1 LQQKATAIRRKQ
13 HMDGMTAMETQSTA
27 GYFLSPQQSQL
38 WLLQQRADTPF
49 VSQLAIL
56 IEGPLDQSQLHTAL
70 RQAVARHEILRT
82 VYRRPAGMKTPFQI
96 ILEGAEASWTVA
108 SSPASANAANAADEV
123 LRVHAREPFDFE
135 QGPLL
140 RATLLECTPQ
150 QSVFVLTT
158 PTLCADSA
166 SLAILWSEILA
177 FYAGTSDSLN
187 SEPLRYVQ
195 FAQWQSELLE
205 STDEA
210 ATEGKTFWR
219 QRAESCEQQIEI
231 PYESKTSTGSTPSR
245 LEVPIDPETLQGI
258 QSLASGSNS
267 SVSDVLLA
275 AWQSLLFRIT
285 GKSRLAVGVNCPGR
299 EYEELGDAIGLIA
312 KVLPVH
318 ARFEGNPRFD
328 EIVAQAKS
336 AFADAVG
343 YQEYLD
349 LTEAFADDAA
359 IAFSYTSLPAPQR
372 ADDLSYSIL
381 RQENRLDSAKLRL
394 DCVENAGRLELQF
407 NFAPSRYRQS
417 DIEALSHFFVTLVTA
432 AIANPQQE
440 VARLAL
446 LSKAEIDTQIYDWNR
461 TESLYPHETIH
472 SLIEQQ
478 AEKTPDRLAVRFG
491 SEALTYT
498 DFNRRSNQLAHH
510 LRKLGVVPNALVGV
524 CLDRSAD
531 MMIAVLAILKA
542 GGAYVSVSGDHPKPR
557 LEQQLQG
564 VVALIT
570 EQKLASLLPDHFG
583 QGSAAPVLLL
593 DAEAQRWADEP
604 ATNLNGTAAPEDLA
618 YVIYT
623 SGSTGIPKGVGVRH
637 RNLVNYSW
645 SIAQLLHLAD
655 NANGLQFA
663 TVTTLGADLGNT
675 CIYPALISGGTLHV
689 VSYEIATD
697 AEQMARYQAQYPID
711 VLKIVPS
718 HLAALLHASISAEVL
733 PGRFLITGGETLT
746 KALVEEIQAR
756 APGCQIINHYGP
768 TETTVGSLVQP
779 LTGFDLE
786 HNRAA
791 TIPIG
796 RPLSN
801 TQVYVLDGLLQPV
814 PEGVTGDLYIS
825 GAGVSAGYLGQPK
838 LTEERFLPNPFVPDT
853 SMYRTGDLVR
863 QIPGAG
869 GVIEFLGRADDQ
881 VKIRGFRIELGEI
894 EGAILDHPDVKQSVV
909 LAREGDGSGQ
919 KALVAYVV
927 VAGGSQGIGED
938 LRQQLK
944 EQLPDYMIPSAIIL
958 LDRLPLT
965 PNGKIDR
972 KALPDPET
980 ASVRKPWVE
989 PSTPTERTIA
999 RIWEEVLHHKQVS
1012 SDDNFFEI
1020 GGHSLMATQVISRIR
1035 QQFSIEIALRTIF
1048 EVPVL
1053 KSLAQAVDAS
1063 KTSNAPAVGP
1073 IRRVARAAYQSS
1085 VSVSAK
1091 PPTS

>member
-1 LQQKATAIRRKQ
+1 
-13 HMDGMTAMETQSTA
+13 METQSTA

-38 WLLQQRADTPF
+38 WLLQQRAGTPF
-49 VSQLAIL
+49 VSQIAIL
-56 IEGPLDQSQLHTAL
+56 IDGPLDHSQLHTAL

-82 VYRRPAGMKTPFQI
+82 VFRRPAGMKTPFQI
-96 ILEGAEASWTVA
+96 ILEGSEATWTIA
-108 SSPASANAANAADEV
+108 SSADSANGPNVADEV
-123 LRVHAREPFDFE
+123 LRAHALEPFDFE

-140 RATLLECTPQ
+140 RATLIGCAPQ
-150 QSVFVLTT
+150 QSVFVLTV
-158 PTLCADSA
+158 PTLIADSA

-205 STDEA
+205 SADEA
-210 ATEGKTFWR
+210 ATEGKAAWR
-219 QRAESCEQQIEI
+219 QRAESREQQVEI
-231 PYESKTSTGSTPSR
+231 PYESKTSTGTAPGR
-245 LEVPIDPETLQGI
+245 LELPIEPDTFKGI
-258 QSLASGSNS
+258 QTWAAGSNS
-267 SVSDVLLA
+267 STSDVLLA
-275 AWQSLLFRIT
+275 AWLSLLYRLT
-285 GKSRLAVGVNCPGR
+285 GKSRLAVGVNFPGR
-299 EYEELGDAIGLIA
+299 DYEELGDAVGLIA
-312 KVLPVH
+312 KVLPIH

-328 EIVAQAKS
+328 EIVVQAKS
-336 AFADAVG
+336 AVAGAVG
-343 YQEYLD
+343 SQEYLD
-349 LTEAFADDAA
+349 PTEAFAEDAA
-359 IAFSYTSLPAPQR
+359 IAFSYSSLPSPR
-372 ADDLSYSIL
+372 RTGDLGCSIL
-381 RQENRLDSAKLRL
+381 RQEGRLDSAKLRL
-394 DCVENAGRLELQF
+394 DCIEKTGNIELQF
-407 NFAPSRYRQS
+407 NFDSSRYGQS
-417 DIEALSHFFVTLVTA
+417 DIEALSRSFITLVTA

-446 LSKAEIDTQIYDWNR
+446 LSKAEFDTQIYDWNR

-478 AEKTPDRLAVRFG
+478 AERTPDRLAVRFG
-491 SEALTYT
+491 NEVLTYA

-510 LRKLGVVPNALVGV
+510 LRKVGVVPNALVGV

-531 MMIAVLAILKA
+531 LMIAVLAILKA

-557 LEQQLQG
+557 LQQQLEG

-593 DAEAQRWADEP
+593 DADAQQWADEP
-604 ATNLNGTAAPEDLA
+604 GTNLNRTAAPEDLA

-623 SGSTGIPKGVGVRH
+623 SGSTGVPKGVGVRH

-645 SIAQLLHLAD
+645 SIAQLLRLAD
-655 NANGLQFA
+655 NPLQFA

-689 VSYEIATD
+689 ISYEIATD
-697 AEQMARYQAQYPID
+697 AEQMARYQAQYPVD

-718 HLAALLHASISAEVL
+718 HLAALLHASSDGEIL
-733 PGRFLITGGETLT
+733 PKRFLITGGETLT

-779 LTGFDLE
+779 LAGFNLA

-801 TQVYVLDGLLQPV
+801 TQAYVLDGLLQPV
-814 PEGVTGDLYIS
+814 PEGVTGELYIS

-838 LTEERFLPNPFVPDT
+838 LTEERFLPNPFVPGT
-853 SMYRTGDLVR
+853 VVYRTGDLVR
-863 QIPGAG
+863 QIPGTG
-869 GVIEFLGRADDQ
+869 GAVEFLGRADDQ

-894 EGAILDHPDVKQSVV
+894 EAAILHHPDVKECVV
-909 LAREGDGSGQ
+909 LARDGNGSGE
-919 KALVAYVV
+919 KVLAAYAV
-927 VAGGSQGIGED
+927 VAGGSRLTGEH

-944 EQLPDYMIPSAIIL
+944 QQLPDYMVPSAVIL

-965 PNGKIDR
+965 PNGKVDR

-980 ASVRKPWVE
+980 ASFRKPWVE

-999 RIWEEVLHHKQVS
+999 VIWEEVLHHQQVS
-1012 SDDNFFEI
+1012 ADDNFFEI

-1053 KSLAQAVDAS
+1053 KSLAQAVDSS

-1073 IRRVARAAYQSS
+1073 IRRVSREAYQSS
-1085 VSVSAK
+1085 GSGSAK